1 MGDMQDDQEQPT
13 SDVIIG
19 PGDQVQ
25 TLTADKARLQEKLER
40 TTNLL
45 KDAKKQLELSQSA
58 NEKLQQAPA
67 VFGIFDDRTDDKNFV
82 DIHRNGQKL
91 RAAVSGSINVQ
102 DLQRGQQ
109 LLLNDSGVVIK
120 ALSFEGHGEIMTVKE
135 VAEDGKRAIV
145 VSHHGEEKMVHLADA
160 IVSSPIKAGNSLLVN
175 MRTHFAFE
183 LVSKTE
189 VNDLMLEEV
198 PDIAYTDIGGLA
210 DQIDKIRDAV
220 ELPYL
225 HADLYTKYDLSPT
238 KGVLLY
244 GPPGCGKT
252 LIAKAIANSL
262 AKKVTEKTGHDV
274 KSYFLN
280 VKGPELLNKYVGET
294 ERHIRLIFERA
305 REKASAGHPVVIFF
319 DEMEAM
325 FHTRGSGISS
335 DVEKTIVPQLL
346 AELDGVESL
355 ENVLVIGASNRQ
367 DMIDPAI
374 LRPGRLD
381 IKIKIE
387 RPDAVAAADIFS
399 KYLTSNLPLHKL
411 ELDEHRDGPEACVSH
426 MISQVVDCMYAT
438 TQETEFL
445 QVHYRDGSNE
455 ILHYKDF
462 SSGAMIKN
470 IVDRAKK
477 AAIKEYIGSGQSG
490 LRLQY
495 LLDACAEEFQ
505 SNDDLPNTSNPDDWA
520 KISGRKGAA
529 ISHVTSLIRHDTSN
543 GVMKEVETVVQ
554 STGHGQ
560 YL

>member
-1 MGDMQDDQEQPT
+1 MDDMQDNQEKPT
-13 SDVIIG
+13 SDPPDDSSTKI
-19 PGDQVQ
+19 QA
-25 TLTADKARLQEKLER
+25 LTADNAVLAGLLKRSSETIKELKKKLES
-40 TTNLL
+40 T
-45 KDAKKQLELSQSA
+45 ESA

-67 VFGIFDDRTDDKNFV
+67 VFGIFDDHTDSEGFV
-82 DIHRNGQKL
+82 DVYKNGQKL
-91 RAAVSGSINVQ
+91 RVAVGESIDVHG
-102 DLQRGQQ
+102 LQRGQQ

-135 VAEDGKRAIV
+135 VVDDGKRAIV
-145 VSHHGEEKMVHLADA
+145 LTHHGEERMIHLADA
-160 IVSSPIKAGNSLLVN
+160 LVGLPIKAGNSLLVN
-175 MRTHFAFE
+175 TRTYFAIE

-210 DQIDKIRDAV
+210 SQIDKIRDAV

-225 HADLYTKYDLSPT
+225 YTDLYAEYALSPT

-262 AKKVTEKTGHDV
+262 AKKVTERTGHDV

-280 VKGPELLNKYVGET
+280 IKGPELLDKYVGET

-305 REKASAGHPVVIFF
+305 REKASTGHPVVIFF
-319 DEMEAM
+319 DEIESM

-335 DVEKTIVPQLL
+335 DMEKTIVPQLL
-346 AELDGVESL
+346 TELDGVEKL

-411 ELDEHRDGPEACVSH
+411 ELDEHDGDPAACVSY
-426 MISQVVDCMYAT
+426 MIEQVVSRMYAT
-438 TQETEFL
+438 TKETEFL
-445 QVHYRDGSNE
+445 QVYYRDGSNE

-470 IVDRAKK
+470 IVDLAKK
-477 AAIKEYIGSGQSG
+477 AAIKQFIDSGQSG
-490 LRLQY
+490 LRLLH
-495 LLDACAEEFQ
+495 LLDAYAEEFQ

-529 ISHVTSLIRHDTSN
+529 ISHVSSLIRHDTSN
-543 GVMKEVETVVQ
+543 GVTKEVETVAS